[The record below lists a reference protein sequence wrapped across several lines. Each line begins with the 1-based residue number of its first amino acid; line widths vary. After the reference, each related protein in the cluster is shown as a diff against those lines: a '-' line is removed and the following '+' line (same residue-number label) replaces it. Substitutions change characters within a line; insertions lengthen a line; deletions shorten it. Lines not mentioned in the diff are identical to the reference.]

1 MTPASA
7 MHACGEVLQAQTGT
21 LETLAGDHL
30 DPILAGMEDAAR
42 GCLHETGAAFDR
54 AVEIMGDLA
63 KNLDARLEEF
73 RGRVNAAMGCLA
85 KPLLG
90 VPAAGQQRERQVV
103 RAKDAGTLEDILIHE
118 DGTATLA
125 PAFPDDMTAF
135 TGRTPEE
142 TPTVRIEPTEAA
154 KQWAKDNGS
163 SWVPEVAPHE
173 APVRIEPA
181 IAALNRPECS
191 IDAPTA
197 ADKLT
202 EILTPEQVDALPE
215 ADLDERIRRE
225 VAEAC
230 PGFPMCPGFPHEVAT
245 AACSPVAPPS
255 PLCGCGEWNCPE
267 CGKRPKPAK
276 PRGKGKPHN
285 ARS

>member
-7 MHACGEVLQAQTGT
+7 MHACGEALQAQTAT

-42 GCLHETGAAFDR
+42 GCLSATATAFDR

-73 RGRVNAAMGCLA
+73 RGRLNAAMGCLS
-85 KPLLG
+85 KP
-90 VPAAGQQRERQVV
+90 VIA
-103 RAKDAGTLEDILIHE
+103 
-118 DGTATLA
+118 
-125 PAFPDDMTAF
+125 
-135 TGRTPEE
+135 GRTDLMPAEWTQRKTKENLEATQRRAPEE
-142 TPTVRIEPTEAA
+142 TPTV
-154 KQWAKDNGS
+154 Q
-163 SWVPEVAPHE
+163 
-173 APVRIEPA
+173 IEPA
-181 IAALNRPECS
+181 IAALNRPEAS

-197 ADKLT
+197 PNRLT
-202 EILTPEQVDALPE
+202 EMLTPGQVDALPE

-225 VAEAC
+225 VAEA
-230 PGFPMCPGFPHEVAT
+230 CPGFPHEVAT

-255 PLCGCGEWNCPE
+255 PLCGCGEWDCPE

-276 PRGKGKPHN
+276 PRGKGKPRN